1 MASLALYRR
10 LLRTP
15 HLRPLIAA
23 SFIARLPIGIQ
34 SLALVLFLRDE
45 TGSFAKAGAVAGVF
59 ALCAGLF
66 APLQGR
72 WVDRLGQ
79 TRLLV
84 PLSILHAGA
93 FAVLIALGLAHAPVV
108 ATAALAAFAGAVV
121 PPVSACFRPLLIE
134 MLESDQQLLVA
145 GYALDAIMLEG
156 VFLIGP
162 LLTGVLVGAFS
173 SALAV
178 AAGAV
183 IALVGGLGFAALP
196 ASRAWRG
203 EATTRGIAGAL
214 ASPGM
219 RTVAFTA
226 LPVGICFGTLEV
238 VLPAFGAEH
247 GASSIGGYLFA
258 AMSVGSAVG
267 GVAYGVA
274 AGRLGSVERGY
285 LLLVAALPFG
295 LALCALP
302 NSVALMVLVVP
313 VAGCVIAPLTAAEN
327 QIVSAVA
334 PPGAATEAFTW
345 VIMSTV
351 VGVAAGNTL
360 AGGLAEEVGWQA
372 ALLAGCGTAGLGAVL
387 AFARRR
393 TLSGSAVTA

>member
-23 SFIARLPIGIQ
+23 SFVARLPIGIQ

-45 TGSFAKAGAVAGVF
+45 SGSFATAGAVAGAF

-72 WVDRLGQ
+72 FVDRLGQ
-79 TRLLV
+79 TRMLV
-84 PLSILHAGA
+84 PLAFVHTAAFVAVIA
-93 FAVLIALGLAHAPVV
+93 FALADAPVV
-108 ATAALAAFAGAVV
+108 ATAVFAALAGAAV

-134 MLESDQQLLVA
+134 MLEGDQQLLVA
-145 GYALDAIMLEG
+145 GYALDSIMIEG
-156 VFLIGP
+156 VFIAGP
-162 LLTGVLVGAFS
+162 LLTAALVGAFS
-173 SALAV
+173 SAVAV
-178 AAGAV
+178 AAGA
-183 IALVGGLGFAALP
+183 AFAFAGTLAFAALP

-203 EATTRGIAGAL
+203 AATTTGIAGAL

-219 RTVAFTA
+219 RTVALTA
-226 LPVGICFGTLEV
+226 LPIGICFGTLEV
-238 VLPAFGAEH
+238 ALPAFGAEH

-258 AMSVGSAVG
+258 ALSVGSIAG

-285 LLLVAALPFG
+285 LLLVAALPVG

-302 NSVALMVLVVP
+302 DSVALMVVLVP
-313 VAGCVIAPLTAAEN
+313 LAGCVIAPLTAAEN

-351 VGVAAGNTL
+351 VGVAAGNIVAGAL
-360 AGGLAEEVGWQA
+360 AQEVGWRA
-372 ALLAGCGTAGLGAVL
+372 ALLAACATAALGAAL
-387 AFARRR
+387 TFARRR
-393 TLSGSAVTA
+393 TLRGAAAAA